1 MLLKDLDMTNIRL
14 LTNNPAKIE
23 GLDKYGI
30 EIKERL
36 AIAFPCTPHNERYLS
51 TKREKMSHIL

>member
-1 MLLKDLDMTNIRL
+1 MSKLKL

-30 EIKERL
+30 EVEERVELILKL
-36 AIAFPCTPHNERYLS
+36 ASITRA
-51 TKREKMSHIL
+51 I